1 MWQEVCLAAAI
12 RLTHCLL
19 VFPSSSASGV
29 SGGEELLDLPC
40 QLCNILYNRNTFYTN
55 LLFYF

>member
-12 RLTHCLL
+12 RLTHCLP
-19 VFPSSSASGV
+19 VFLSSSASGV